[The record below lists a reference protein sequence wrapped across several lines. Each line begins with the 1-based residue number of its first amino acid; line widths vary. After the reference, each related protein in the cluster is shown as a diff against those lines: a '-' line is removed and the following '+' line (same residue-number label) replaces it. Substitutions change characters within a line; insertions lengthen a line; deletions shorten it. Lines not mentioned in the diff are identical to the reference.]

1 MTTGNNSMH
10 YNNENVILVASE
22 PSGLRR
28 RRTRDRMKHVKS
40 SSQAVLKTLNEINDT
55 YTRKPAGSSR
65 P

>member
-1 MTTGNNSMH
+1 MAVNNKMH
-10 YNNENVILVASE
+10 YNNGNVILVASE

-28 RRTRDRMKHVKS
+28 RHTRDRMNQVKN
-40 SSQAVLKTLNEINDT
+40 SSQAVLKALNEINDM